1 MRQSAELRQWRAVQA
16 PRFPNYPMELPCM
29 KLPVFVLLCA
39 LSVSA
44 CAQPAPAVAD
54 QAAAPDKAATLAA
67 NTAAPAPAA
76 GTPAPGNAAVGS
88 KEAMVR
94 AAIKSLNPALTADYV
109 GPAPIPGFQE
119 AIVGGQ
125 VLYFSNDGR
134 YMMQGSLYD
143 MQEKKDLSQAGLSVV
158 RRDELKKVPATDRI
172 VFAPVGPR
180 KHTIT
185 VFTDIECGYCRKMH
199 SEMADYNKRG
209 IAIEYLAF
217 PRAGLTSPDA
227 LAMESVWCS
236 ADRRKALTDAK
247 NGRPVP
253 PKRCT
258 NPVAMQYALGQR
270 IGLQGTPM
278 AVNVDGVALPGY
290 LPPDKMLEALD
301 ELAAESKGTTA
312 AAGSR

>member
-1 MRQSAELRQWRAVQA
+1 
-16 PRFPNYPMELPCM
+16 M
-29 KLPVFVLLCA
+29 KLPVFTLLCA

-44 CAQPAPAVAD
+44 CAQTTPAAADTAAAPAEKAASAAPAVSKSVVGKPAD
-54 QAAAPDKAATLAA
+54 
-67 NTAAPAPAA
+67 
-76 GTPAPGNAAVGS
+76 GS

-94 AAIKSLNPALTADYV
+94 AALKALNPKIEADHI

-125 VLYFSNDGR
+125 VLYFSDDGR

-143 MQEKKDLSQAGLSVV
+143 MRAKKDLSQAGLSVV
-158 RRDELKKVPATDRI
+158 RRDALKAVPVSDRI
-172 VFAPVGPR
+172 VFAPVGAR

-199 SEMADYNKRG
+199 SEMAEYNKLG
-209 IAIEYLAF
+209 IAVEYLAF
-217 PRAGLTSPDA
+217 PRAGLTSADA

-236 ADRRKALTDAK
+236 LDRRKALTDAK

-258 NPVAMQYALGQR
+258 NPVAAQYKLGQR

-278 AVNVDGVALPGY
+278 AINIDGVALPGY

-301 ELAAESKGTTA
+301 ELAAEAKGQTVTA
-312 AAGSR
+312 VGASI

>member
-1 MRQSAELRQWRAVQA
+1 
-16 PRFPNYPMELPCM
+16 M
-29 KLPVFVLLCA
+29 KLPVFTLLCA

-44 CAQPAPAVAD
+44 CAQTTPAAADTAAAPAEKAASAAPAVSKPAVGKPAVSKPAD
-54 QAAAPDKAATLAA
+54 
-67 NTAAPAPAA
+67 
-76 GTPAPGNAAVGS
+76 GS

-94 AAIKSLNPALTADYV
+94 AALKALNPKIEADHI

-125 VLYFSNDGR
+125 VLYFSDDGR

-143 MQEKKDLSQAGLSVV
+143 MRAKKDLSQAGLSVV
-158 RRDELKKVPATDRI
+158 RRDALKAVPVSDRI
-172 VFAPVGPR
+172 VFAPVGAR
-180 KHTIT
+180 RHTIA

-199 SEMADYNKRG
+199 SEMAEYNKLG
-209 IAIEYLAF
+209 IAVEYLAF

-236 ADRRKALTDAK
+236 LDRRKALTDAK

-258 NPVAMQYALGQR
+258 NPVAAQYEIGQR

-278 AVNVDGVALPGY
+278 AINIDGVALPGY

-301 ELAAESKGTTA
+301 ELAAEAKGQPTGAVA
-312 AAGSR
+312 AASI

>member
-1 MRQSAELRQWRAVQA
+1 
-16 PRFPNYPMELPCM
+16 M
-29 KLPVFVLLCA
+29 KLPVFTLLCA

-44 CAQPAPAVAD
+44 CAQTTP
-54 QAAAPDKAATLAA
+54 AAADITP
-67 NTAAPAPAA
+67 AAPAEKAANSAPVVVKPAD
-76 GTPAPGNAAVGS
+76 GS

-94 AAIKSLNPALTADYV
+94 AALKTLNPKIEADHI

-125 VLYFSNDGR
+125 VLYFSDDGR

-143 MQEKKDLSQAGLSVV
+143 VQAKKDLSQAGLSVV
-158 RRDELKKVPATDRI
+158 RRNELNKVPVSDRI

-199 SEMADYNKRG
+199 SEMADYNQRG

-236 ADRRKALTDAK
+236 LDRRKALTDAK

-258 NPVAMQYALGQR
+258 NPVAAQYELGQR

-278 AVNVDGVALPGY
+278 AINTDGVALPGY

-301 ELAAESKGTTA
+301 ELAAEAKGQPKA
-312 AAGSR
+312 AVAAVAADPTK

>member
-1 MRQSAELRQWRAVQA
+1 
-16 PRFPNYPMELPCM
+16 M
-29 KLPVFVLLCA
+29 KRPVFALLCA

-44 CAQPAPAVAD
+44 CAQSVP
-54 QAAAPDKAATLAA
+54 AAADKAAD
-67 NTAAPAPAA
+67 PAA
-76 GTPAPGNAAVGS
+76 KMPGPIAATTAVKPAEGP

-94 AAIKSLNPALTADYV
+94 AAIKTLNPKLEADRI

-119 AIVGGQ
+119 AIVAGQ
-125 VLYFSNDGR
+125 VLYFSDDGR
-134 YMMQGSLYD
+134 YMLQGSLYD
-143 MQEKKDLSQAGLSVV
+143 MQTKKDLSQAGISVL
-158 RRDELKKVPATDRI
+158 RRDELNKVPVADRI

-180 KHTIT
+180 KYTLS
-185 VFTDIECGYCRKMH
+185 VFTDIECGFCRKMH
-199 SEMADYNKRG
+199 SEMADYNRLG

-253 PKRCT
+253 PKRCN
-258 NPVAMQYALGQR
+258 NPVAAQYGLGQR

-278 AVNVDGVALPGY
+278 AINADGIALPGY

-301 ELAAESKGTTA
+301 KLAAEAKGDAVATVA
-312 AAGSR
+312 ADASVEALPAGDDPGKSRKGGAL